1 MPLPAHY
8 VMKEIIQKTL
18 LITLGWIFVLL
29 GVIGAVLP
37 VLPTTPFLIVALF
50 VFARSSP
57 RFHRMLLDNR
67 WFGPGLRQWESDRTV
82 TRQTK
87 RMASILISVTFLI
100 SIAFMYERQELQL
113 FLLVLAAVLLLFIW
127 RLKESSLYA
136 GAVEPSEER

>member
-1 MPLPAHY
+1 M
-8 VMKEIIQKTL
+8 QRTL
-18 LITLGWIFVLL
+18 LIVTGWIFVLL

-57 RFHRMLLDNR
+57 RFHRMLLENR
-67 WFGPGLRQWESDRTV
+67 WFGPGLKQWERDRTV

-87 RMASILISVTFLI
+87 RTASVLIAVTFLI

-113 FLLVLAAVLLLFIW
+113 FLLVLATVLLLFIW
-127 RLKESSLYA
+127 RLKESALSTEA
-136 GAVEPSEER
+136 AASSEER